1 MWVKISTYKKR
12 RINFDSKVSL
22 ERGIHASKKRIQEID
37 YELNDLNRLLK
48 LMKVLVDVESI
59 GGRNEKN

>member
-48 LMKVLVDVESI
+48 MLCIDESI